1 MFLAIQ
7 TFLSASVVPKQEKK
21 MFNMF
26 VVQLHEAS
34 SEKFSISRVSFYRAK
49 FVLSQVSLYREIP
62 PITRAI
68 SLCRK
73 IFYIK
78 I

>member
-1 MFLAIQ
+1 
-7 TFLSASVVPKQEKK
+7 
-21 MFNMF
+21 MF